1 MIFRNNKEVLG
12 TSGAKATLNEGNYEA
27 KIKEI
32 NYLRDCKTDWGFRD
46 YLEVIYN
53 VSVGVTE
60 QVKKERIMVSQSEK
74 SKCFTFLMDIYNGN
88 IPNEI
93 NIEELAGRKGTLTI
107 KHNTDEK
114 GNVYANIV
122 ERKFI

>member
-12 TSGAKATLNEGNYEA
+12 TSGAKATLNEGEYEA
-27 KIKEI
+27 IIKRI
-32 NYLRDCKTDWGFRD
+32 IYLRDCKTDWGFRD

>member
-12 TSGAKATLNEGNYEA
+12 KAGAKENLNEGVYEA
-27 KIKEI
+27 IIKRI
-32 NYLRDCKTDWGFRD
+32 IYLRDCKTDWGFRD
-46 YLEVIYN
+46 FLEVSYN
-53 VSVGVTE
+53 ISVGVTE
-60 QVKKERIMVSQSEK
+60 QEKKERIMVSQAEK
-74 SKCFTFLMDIYNGN
+74 SKCFNFLMDVYNGN

-93 NIEELAGRKGTLTI
+93 NIDELAGKKCTLTI

-122 ERKFI
+122 ERKFN

>member
-12 TSGAKATLNEGNYEA
+12 TSGAKATLIERVYEA
-27 KIKEI
+27 IIKRI
-32 NYLRDCKTDWGFRD
+32 IYLKDCKTDWGFRD
-46 YLEVIYN
+46 FLEVSYN
-53 VSVGVTE
+53 ISVGVTE
-60 QVKKERIMVSQSEK
+60 QEKKEKIMVSQAEK
-74 SKCFTFLMDIYNGN
+74 SKCFNFLMDVYNGN

-93 NIEELAGRKGTLTI
+93 NIDELAGKKCTLTI

-122 ERKFI
+122 ERKFN

>member
-12 TSGAKATLNEGNYEA
+12 TSGAKATLNEGVYEA
-27 KIKEI
+27 IIKRI
-32 NYLRDCKTDWGFRD
+32 IYLKDCKTDWGFRD
-46 YLEVIYN
+46 FLEVSYN
-53 VSVGVTE
+53 ISVGVTE
-60 QVKKERIMVSQSEK
+60 QEKKEKIMVSQAEK
-74 SKCFTFLMDIYNGN
+74 SKYFNFLMDVYNGN

-93 NIEELAGRKGTLTI
+93 NIDELAGKKCTLTI

-122 ERKFI
+122 ERKFN

>member
-1 MIFRNNKEVLG
+1 MIFRNNKEILG
-12 TSGAKATLNEGNYEA
+12 TSGVKATLSEGVYES
-27 KIKEI
+27 IIQEVI
-32 NYLRDCKTDWGFRD
+32 YLRDCKTDWGFRD
-46 YLEVIYN
+46 FLEVNYRM
-53 VSVGVTE
+53 SVGVTE
-60 QVKKERIMVSQSEK
+60 QKKKEKIMVSQAEK
-74 SKCFTFLMDIYNGN
+74 SKCFNFLMSVYKGN

-93 NIEELAGRKGTLTI
+93 NIDELVGRKCILTI

>member
-12 TSGAKATLNEGNYEA
+12 TSGAKATLNEGVYEA
-27 KIKEI
+27 IIKRI
-32 NYLRDCKTDWGFRD
+32 IYLRDCKTDWGFRD
-46 YLEVIYN
+46 FLEVIYN
-53 VSVGVTE
+53 ISVGVTE
-60 QVKKERIMVSQSEK
+60 QEKKEKIMVSQAEK
-74 SKCFTFLMDIYNGN
+74 SKCFNFLMDVYNGN

-93 NIEELAGRKGTLTI
+93 NIDELAGKKCTLTI

-122 ERKFI
+122 ERKFN

>member
-12 TSGAKATLNEGNYEA
+12 TSGVKATLNEGEYEA
-27 KIKEI
+27 IIKRI
-32 NYLRDCKTDWGFRD
+32 IYLRDCKTDWGFRD
-46 YLEVIYN
+46 FLEVIYN
-53 VSVGVTE
+53 ISVGVTE
-60 QVKKERIMVSQSEK
+60 QEKKEKIMVSQAEK
-74 SKCFTFLMDIYNGN
+74 SKCFNFLMDVYNGN

-93 NIEELAGRKGTLTI
+93 NIDELAGKKCTLTI

-122 ERKFI
+122 GRKFN

>member
-12 TSGAKATLNEGNYEA
+12 KAGVRATLNEGEYEA
-27 KIKEI
+27 IIKRI
-32 NYLRDCKTDWGFRD
+32 IYLRDCKTDWGFRD
-46 YLEVIYN
+46 FLEVIYN
-53 VSVGVTE
+53 ISVGVTE
-60 QVKKERIMVSQSEK
+60 QEKKEKIMVSQAEK
-74 SKCFTFLMDIYNGN
+74 SKCFNFLMDVYNGN

-93 NIEELAGRKGTLTI
+93 NIDELAGKKCTLTI

-122 ERKFI
+122 ERKFN

>member
-12 TSGAKATLNEGNYEA
+12 TSGVKATLNEGEYEA
-27 KIKEI
+27 IIKRI
-32 NYLRDCKTDWGFRD
+32 IYLRDCKTDWGFRD
-46 YLEVIYN
+46 FLEVIYN
-53 VSVGVTE
+53 ISVGVTE
-60 QVKKERIMVSQSEK
+60 QKKKEKIMVSQAEK
-74 SKCFTFLMDIYNGN
+74 SKCFNFLMDVYNGN

-93 NIEELAGRKGTLTI
+93 NIDELAGKKCTLTI

-122 ERKFI
+122 ERKFN

>member
-12 TSGAKATLNEGNYEA
+12 TSGAKATLNEGDYEA
-27 KIKEI
+27 IIKRI
-32 NYLRDCKTDWGFRD
+32 IYLRDCKTDWGFRD
-46 YLEVIYN
+46 YIEVIYN

-74 SKCFTFLMDIYNGN
+74 SKCFNFLMDVYNGN

-93 NIEELAGRKGTLTI
+93 NIDELASKKCTLTI

-122 ERKFI
+122 ERKFN

>member
-12 TSGAKATLNEGNYEA
+12 TSGAKATLNEGVYEA
-27 KIKEI
+27 IIQEI
-32 NYLRDCKTDWGFRD
+32 IYLRDCKTDWGFRD

-74 SKCFTFLMDIYNGN
+74 SKCFNFLMDVYNGN

-93 NIEELAGRKGTLTI
+93 NIDELAGKKCTLTI

-122 ERKFI
+122 ERKFN

>member
-12 TSGAKATLNEGNYEA
+12 TSGVKATLNEGEYEA
-27 KIKEI
+27 IIKRI
-32 NYLRDCKTDWGFRD
+32 IYLRDCKTDWGFRD
-46 YLEVIYN
+46 FLEVIYN
-53 VSVGVTE
+53 ISVGVTE
-60 QVKKERIMVSQSEK
+60 QEKKEKIMVSQAEK
-74 SKCFTFLMDIYNGN
+74 SKCFNFLIDVYNGN

-93 NIEELAGRKGTLTI
+93 NIDELAGKKCTLTI

-122 ERKFI
+122 ERKFN

>member
-12 TSGAKATLNEGNYEA
+12 TSGSKATLNEGVYEA
-27 KIKEI
+27 IIKRI
-32 NYLRDCKTDWGFRD
+32 IYLKDCKTDWGFRD
-46 YLEVIYN
+46 FLEVIYN
-53 VSVGVTE
+53 ISVGVTE
-60 QVKKERIMVSQSEK
+60 QEKKEKIMVSQAEK
-74 SKCFTFLMDIYNGN
+74 SKCFNFLMDVYNGN

-93 NIEELAGRKGTLTI
+93 NIDELAGKRCTLTI

-122 ERKFI
+122 ERKFN

>member
-1 MIFRNNKEVLG
+1 
-12 TSGAKATLNEGNYEA
+12 
-27 KIKEI
+27 
-32 NYLRDCKTDWGFRD
+32 
-46 YLEVIYN
+46 
-53 VSVGVTE
+53 
-60 QVKKERIMVSQSEK
+60 MVSQSEK

>member
-12 TSGAKATLNEGNYEA
+12 TSGVKATLNEGEYEA
-27 KIKEI
+27 IIKKII
-32 NYLRDCKTDWGFRD
+32 YLRDCKTDWGFRD
-46 YLEVIYN
+46 FLEVIYN
-53 VSVGVTE
+53 ISVGVTE
-60 QVKKERIMVSQSEK
+60 QEKKEKIMVSQAEK
-74 SKCFTFLMDIYNGN
+74 SKCFNFLMDVYNGN

-93 NIEELAGRKGTLTI
+93 NIDELAGKKCTLTI

-122 ERKFI
+122 ERKFN

>member
-12 TSGAKATLNEGNYEA
+12 TSGAKANLNEGVYEA
-27 KIKEI
+27 IIKRI
-32 NYLRDCKTDWGFRD
+32 IYLKDCKTDWGFRD
-46 YLEVIYN
+46 FLEIIYN
-53 VSVGVTE
+53 ISVGVTE
-60 QVKKERIMVSQSEK
+60 QEKREKIMVSQAEK
-74 SKCFTFLMDIYNGN
+74 SKCFNFLMEVYNGN

-93 NIEELAGRKGTLTI
+93 NIDELAGKKCTLTI

-122 ERKFI
+122 ERKFN

>member
-12 TSGAKATLNEGNYEA
+12 TSGAKATLNEGEYEA
-27 KIKEI
+27 IIKRI
-32 NYLRDCKTDWGFRD
+32 IYLRDCKTDWGFRD
-46 YLEVIYN
+46 FLEVIYN
-53 VSVGVTE
+53 ISVGVTE
-60 QVKKERIMVSQSEK
+60 QEKKEKIVVSQAEK
-74 SKCFTFLMDIYNGN
+74 SKCFNFLMDVYNGN

-93 NIEELAGRKGTLTI
+93 NIDELAGKKCTLTI

-122 ERKFI
+122 ERKFN

>member
-1 MIFRNNKEVLG
+1 MIFRNNKEILG
-12 TSGAKATLNEGNYEA
+12 TSGAKATLNEGAYEA
-27 KIKEI
+27 IIKEI

>member
-12 TSGAKATLNEGNYEA
+12 TSGAKATLNEGDYEA
-27 KIKEI
+27 IIKRI
-32 NYLRDCKTDWGFRD
+32 IYLRDCKTDWGFRD

>member
-12 TSGAKATLNEGNYEA
+12 TSGAKATLKEGEYEA
-27 KIKEI
+27 IIKKKI
-32 NYLRDCKTDWGFRD
+32 YLRDCKTDWGFRD
-46 YLEVIYN
+46 FLEVIYN
-53 VSVGVTE
+53 ISVGVTE
-60 QVKKERIMVSQSEK
+60 QEKKEKIMVSQAEK
-74 SKCFTFLMDIYNGN
+74 SKCFNFLMDVYNGN

-93 NIEELAGRKGTLTI
+93 NIDELAGKKCTLTI

-122 ERKFI
+122 ERKFN

>member
-12 TSGAKATLNEGNYEA
+12 KTGAKATLNEGEYEA
-27 KIKEI
+27 IIKKII
-32 NYLRDCKTDWGFRD
+32 YLRDCKTDWGFRD
-46 YLEVIYN
+46 FLEVIYN
-53 VSVGVTE
+53 ISVGVTE
-60 QVKKERIMVSQSEK
+60 QEKKEKIMVSQSEK
-74 SKCFTFLMDIYNGN
+74 SKCFTFLMDIYKGN

-93 NIEELAGRKGTLTI
+93 NIEKLAGRKGTLTI

-122 ERKFI
+122 ERKFN

>member
-12 TSGAKATLNEGNYEA
+12 TSGAKATLNEGDYEA
-27 KIKEI
+27 IIKRI
-32 NYLRDCKTDWGFRD
+32 IYLRDCKTDWGFRD
-46 YLEVIYN
+46 FLEVIYN
-53 VSVGVTE
+53 ISVGVTE
-60 QVKKERIMVSQSEK
+60 QEKKEKIMVSQAEK
-74 SKCFTFLMDIYNGN
+74 SKCFNFLMDVYNGN

-93 NIEELAGRKGTLTI
+93 NIDELAGKKCTLTI

-122 ERKFI
+122 ERKFN